1 MKLEELVAI
10 VIFTIILIAFIVY
23 QHGHP
28 VR

>member
-1 MKLEELVAI
+1 MKPGELVTI

-23 QHGHP
+23 QYGHP